1 MRWMF
6 YALIAGLL
14 EVGVIVPI
22 VVRAHAIAG
31 HGDCWTELEGGE
43 GHVSIVLDS
52 GAACKRHGTRPN
64 GFEGKDPSRGIR

>member
-22 VVRAHAIAG
+22 VVRTRAIAG
-31 HGDCWTELEGGE
+31 QGDCWAEPEGGE
-43 GHVSIVLDS
+43 GHVPILLDS
-52 GAACKRHGTRPN
+52 EASCKR
-64 GFEGKDPSRGIR
+64 